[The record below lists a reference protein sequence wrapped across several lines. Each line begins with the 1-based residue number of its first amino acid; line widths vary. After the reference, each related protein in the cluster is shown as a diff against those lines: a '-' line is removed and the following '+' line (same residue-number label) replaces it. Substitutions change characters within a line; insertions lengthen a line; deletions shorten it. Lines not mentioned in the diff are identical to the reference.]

1 MTDAYIFDAVRTPRG
16 KGKKDGSLHE
26 VKAIDLLKNLF
37 DGIRERN
44 ALDTSQ
50 VEDIVLGCVTP
61 VGEQGADIAKTAAIY
76 AGWDQIV
83 AGVTLNRFCGS
94 GLEACNLAA
103 MKIQSGQEDLVVAG
117 GVEAMSR
124 VPMMSDGGDWFMN
137 PNVNHGL
144 NFIPQGISADLIAS
158 IENYSR
164 EELDQFAVESHQ
176 KAAVAQK
183 GRSL

>member
-1 MTDAYIFDAVRTPRG
+1 MTEAYIFDAVRTPRG

-83 AGVTLNRFCGS
+83 AG
-94 GLEACNLAA
+94 
-103 MKIQSGQEDLVVAG
+103 
-117 GVEAMSR
+117 
-124 VPMMSDGGDWFMN
+124 
-137 PNVNHGL
+137 
-144 NFIPQGISADLIAS
+144 
-158 IENYSR
+158 
-164 EELDQFAVESHQ
+164 
-176 KAAVAQK
+176 
-183 GRSL
+183 

>member
-1 MTDAYIFDAVRTPRG
+1 
-16 KGKKDGSLHE
+16 
-26 VKAIDLLKNLF
+26 
-37 DGIRERN
+37 
-44 ALDTSQ
+44 
-50 VEDIVLGCVTP
+50 
-61 VGEQGADIAKTAAIY
+61 
-76 AGWDQIV
+76 
-83 AGVTLNRFCGS
+83 
-94 GLEACNLAA
+94 

-183 GRSL
+183 EGRFKEFYNSGERH

>member
-1 MTDAYIFDAVRTPRG
+1 MTEAYIFDAVRTPRG

-37 DGIRERN
+37 DAIRERN

-50 VEDIVLGCVTP
+50 VEDVVLGCVTP
-61 VGEQGADIAKTAAIY
+61 VGEQGADIAKTAALY
-76 AGWDQIV
+76 AGWNQIV

-144 NFIPQGISADLIAS
+144 NFIPQGISADL
-158 IENYSR
+158 
-164 EELDQFAVESHQ
+164 
-176 KAAVAQK
+176 
-183 GRSL
+183 SLIHI